1 MECEYRCDIRTFF
14 VLLLLLLLS
23 FLQEIQEI
31 QEFHNLTGVKKDTQD
46 WARAEGLCVCLSY
59 GNIPCPIKSKITPPT
74 EWLVGWDNV

>member
-31 QEFHNLTGVKKDTQD
+31 QEFHNLTGSKKDTREQKGEYKKD
-46 WARAEGLCVCLSY
+46 TRKPLGC
-59 GNIPCPIKSKITPPT
+59 
-74 EWLVGWDNV
+74 